1 MVPLERGVSM
11 RVIYPLADGCENL
24 IENVLSLHPG
34 SLTSIVEKYDRSLYL
49 SGGELKVNFISFAGI
64 KTDFTVM
71 ELDKAIETIHLRFL
85 GNVPGDSIFNEH
97 FTIRIPSLKDN
108 RERGIVGIE
117 DYGWDVK
124 REIGE
129 DVEDD

>member
-1 MVPLERGVSM
+1 M

-24 IENVLSLHPG
+24 IENVVALHPK
-34 SLTSIVEKYDRSLYL
+34 SLTSIVEKYDRSAYL
-49 SGGELKVNFISFAGI
+49 SGGELKVNFISFTGI

-71 ELDKAIETIHLRFL
+71 ELDMAVETIGFRFWVDNL
-85 GNVPGDSIFNEH
+85 GDSPGDSVFNEH
-97 FTIRIPSLKDN
+97 FTVRIPSLTDN

-124 REIGE
+124 REREE